1 MSSTMYNKS
10 KDQNES
16 PSVSDLDFEKFS
28 GLFPVIAQE
37 HGSGKVLMLAYTNL
51 EAVRK
56 TQGIS
61 YSY

>member
-37 HGSGKVLMLAYTNL
+37 HGSGKVLILAYTNL

>member
-1 MSSTMYNKS
+1 MSSSVYNKS

>member
-1 MSSTMYNKS
+1 MYNKF

-56 TQGIS
+56 I
-61 YSY
+61 

>member
-1 MSSTMYNKS
+1 MSGTVYNKS

>member
-1 MSSTMYNKS
+1 MSSTVYNKS

-28 GLFPVIAQE
+28 GLLPVIAQE

>member
-1 MSSTMYNKS
+1 MYNKS

-37 HGSGKVLMLAYTNL
+37 HGSGKVLMQAYANL

>member
-1 MSSTMYNKS
+1 MSSSVYNKS

-37 HGSGKVLMLAYTNL
+37 HGSGKFLMLAYTNL

-56 TQGIS
+56 I
-61 YSY
+61 

>member
-1 MSSTMYNKS
+1 MSSSVYNKS

-37 HGSGKVLMLAYTNL
+37 HGSGKVLILAYTNL

>member
-1 MSSTMYNKS
+1 MLNAVFEKF

-16 PSVSDLDFEKFS
+16 PSVSVLDFEKFS

-37 HGSGKVLMLAYTNL
+37 HGSGKVLMLAYTSL

-61 YSY
+61 YSH

>member
-1 MSSTMYNKS
+1 MPNTMFEKS

-16 PSVSDLDFEKFS
+16 PSASDLDFEKFS

-37 HGSGKVLMLAYTNL
+37 HGSGKVLILAYTNL

>member
-37 HGSGKVLMLAYTNL
+37 HGSGKVLILAYTNL
-51 EAVRK
+51 ESVRK
-56 TQGIS
+56 TQGIN

>member
-1 MSSTMYNKS
+1 MYNKS

-37 HGSGKVLMLAYTNL
+37 HGSGKVLILAYTNL